1 MTTEIISPFEVLGTP
16 IAPGVGAIVLS
27 QGYFLQLTNLKNVPV
42 TIDLEFASTPAFVKS
57 VGSGAGEVVLAADI
71 IKGNGVPPTLPVI
84 GATVAA
90 FLTAPIGFKA
100 QTIPAHTTWLFGV
113 QYIFPSTAAA
123 PTSTAEARGVVTLK
137 APVGS
142 HFLALATTRQAF
154 FNYSAAGTL
163 LDVAESAYSIPLV
176 RGPEIKS

>member
-42 TIDLEFASTPAFVKS
+42 TIDIEYASTPPFVPS
-57 VGSGAGEVVLAADI
+57 AGTGPGAVALAADI
-71 IKGNGVPPTLPVI
+71 IKGTGVPPTLPVI
-84 GATVAA
+84 AATVAA
-90 FLTAPIGFKA
+90 FLTAPVGFKA

-113 QYIFPSTAAA
+113 QYIFPNVSA
-123 PTSTAEARGVVTLK
+123 PPTGMAEARGVVTLK
-137 APVGS
+137 APVGA

-154 FNYSAAGTL
+154 FNYTAAATL
-163 LDVAESAYSIPLV
+163 LDVAESAYAIPLV